1 MSIFAPNEYSVGVTK
16 REQILNKSLHL
27 FAERGI
33 QATPMSLIVAE
44 SGVATGTIY
53 HHFKSK
59 QEIIEALYLEFKK
72 ELGKAFHHSFKQ
84 DQSFYQQFESIWRGV
99 FEFYLREPLKFRF
112 SQQVTHSHYIDEE
125 LKQEGL
131 SHYQV
136 FFDFFEAGMK
146 KGEFVQIDLHLALEL
161 VHGGVVSLANL
172 HLKEKINNLELNI
185 KEAMQF
191 AWRGITKTKSDQH
204 E

>member
-1 MSIFAPNEYSVGVTK
+1 MTK
-16 REQILNKSLHL
+16 REQVLEKSLHL
-27 FAERGI
+27 FAKRGI

-59 QEIIEALYLEFKK
+59 QEIIEALYLDFKK
-72 ELGKAFHHSFKQ
+72 DLGKAFH
-84 DQSFYQQFESIWRGV
+84 QSFIQEETSYEQFKGIWRGV
-99 FEFYLREPLKFRF
+99 LNFYLNQPLKFRF

-125 LKQEGL
+125 LKKEGL
-131 SHYQV
+131 NHYQA

-146 KGEFVQIDLHLALEL
+146 KGDFVEMNLALALEL
-161 VHGGVVSLANL
+161 IHSGVARLAEL
-172 HLKEKINNLELNI
+172 HLEEKIDNLETSI
-185 KEAMQF
+185 QEAMQF
-191 AWRGITKTKSDQH
+191 TWRGITNKKSDHH